1 MSKSPK
7 AAKPLSKVKPS
18 SKKAEPAAMR
28 YCSQPIQLPR
38 QFDPAVD
45 ALRARAIINGGKK
58 WVNGTQLTYYCYK
71 SGDDV
76 PAAWHGNAA
85 DIREVG
91 IAFQAWFKLGIGI
104 SFKEVSRP
112 EDATIRI
119 GFDAQ
124 DGSWSYVGRDTLN
137 VRDPLSSTMNF
148 GWALTTPYGRDTAL
162 HEIGHAIGLEHE
174 HQNPYA
180 GITWDSDAVKNY
192 FKGPPNNWD
201 LQQIEWN
208 ILRKISPS
216 EVKGTSWDP
225 DSVMEYA
232 FNPGLIVEPA
242 PYRNGLTPKGGLS
255 RADKSWIVESYPG
268 TKPKAVIPALEVGL
282 SQKLAIKAGQ
292 TRVFNF
298 TPKRTRT
305 YRIGTF
311 GTSDTV
317 MVLFEITPSGNV
329 QIAGNDDS
337 GTDLNARIDMR
348 LINGRRYQIGIRLY
362 YAETAAETSIMV
374 W

>member
-1 MSKSPK
+1 MSKSSK
-7 AAKPLSKVKPS
+7 AAKPT
-18 SKKAEPAAMR
+18 SKKTDLAAIR
-28 YCSQPIQLPR
+28 YCSQPIQHPR

-45 ALRARAIINGGKK
+45 AMRARAIIHGGKK

-71 SGDDV
+71 AGDPV
-76 PAAWHGNAA
+76 PTAWRGNAA
-85 DIREVG
+85 DIKEVG
-91 IAFQAWFKLGIGI
+91 SAFQTWFKLGIGI
-104 SFKEVSRP
+104 SFKEVSHP

-124 DGSWSYVGRDTLN
+124 DGSWSYVGRDILSI
-137 VRDPLSSTMNF
+137 RDPLARTMNF
-148 GWALTTPYGRDTAL
+148 GWALDTPYGRDTAL

-180 GITWDSDAVKNY
+180 GITWNSDAVKNY
-192 FKGPPNNWD
+192 FKGPPNHWD

-208 ILRKISPS
+208 ILRKIPPA
-216 EVKGTSWDP
+216 EVKGTRWDP

-232 FNPGLIVEPA
+232 FGPGLILEPA
-242 PYRNGLTPKGGLS
+242 AYSKGLRPKGGLS
-255 RADKSWIVESYPG
+255 QADKSWIVESYPG
-268 TKPKAVIPALEVGL
+268 IKPKEVIPRLEVGL

-292 TRVFNF
+292 TRVFSF

-305 YRIGTF
+305 YQIGTF

-317 MVLFEITPSGNV
+317 MVLFEVTPSGNV

-337 GTDLNARIDMR
+337 GTDLNARVAMR
-348 LINGRRYQIGIRLY
+348 LVNGRRYQIGIRLY
-362 YAETAAETSIMV
+362 YAEAAAETSVMV

>member
-1 MSKSPK
+1 MTARPKS
-7 AAKPLSKVKPS
+7 AKPS
-18 SKKAEPAAMR
+18 SKQTDAAAIR
-28 YCSQPIQLPR
+28 YCSQPIQHPR

-71 SGDDV
+71 AGDAV
-76 PAAWHGNAA
+76 PAAWRGNAT

-91 IAFQAWFKLGIGI
+91 LAFQTWFKLGIGI
-104 SFKEVSRP
+104 SFKEVSHP

-137 VRDPLSSTMNF
+137 IRDPLARTMNF
-148 GWALTTPYGRDTAL
+148 GWALDTPYGRDTAL
-162 HEIGHAIGLEHE
+162 HEIGHAVGLEHE

-180 GITWDSDAVKNY
+180 GITWDTDAVKAY
-192 FKGPPNNWD
+192 FKGPPNNWGA
-201 LQQIEWN
+201 QQIEWN

-216 EVKGTSWDP
+216 EVKGTNWDP
-225 DSVMEYA
+225 DSVMEYT
-232 FNPGLIVEPA
+232 FGSGLIIEPA
-242 PYRNGLTPKGGLS
+242 AYRSGLRPKGGLS
-255 RADKSWIVESYPG
+255 SADKSWIVESYPG
-268 TKPKAVIPALEVGL
+268 ARPKINIPALEVGL

-292 TRVFNF
+292 TRVFSF

-317 MVLFEITPSGNV
+317 MVLFEVTPTGNV

-348 LINGRRYQIGIRLY
+348 LLNGRRYQIGIRLY
-362 YAETAAETSIMV
+362 YAEPAAETSIMV

>member
-1 MSKSPK
+1 MAKSPK
-7 AAKPLSKVKPS
+7 SAKPASR
-18 SKKAEPAAMR
+18 KADPAAIR
-28 YCSQPIQLPR
+28 YCSQPIQHPR

-45 ALRARAIINGGKK
+45 AMRARAIIHGGKK
-58 WVNGTQLTYYCYK
+58 WVNGTQITYYCYK
-71 SGDDV
+71 AGDAV
-76 PAAWHGNAA
+76 PAAWRGSAT

-91 IAFQAWFKLGIGI
+91 AAFQTWFKLGLGI
-104 SFKEVSRP
+104 SFKEASRP
-112 EDATIRI
+112 EDATLRI
-119 GFDAQ
+119 GFDGQ
-124 DGSWSYVGRDTLN
+124 DGSWSYVGRDNLN
-137 VRDPLSSTMNF
+137 IRDPLGRTMNF
-148 GWALTTPYGRDTAL
+148 GWALDTAYGRDTAL

-180 GITWDSDAVKNY
+180 GITWDTDAVKNY
-192 FKGPPNNWD
+192 FKGPPNNWGA
-201 LQQIEWN
+201 QQIEWN
-208 ILRKISPS
+208 ILRKIPTA

-225 DSVMEYA
+225 DSVMEYE
-232 FNPGLIVEPA
+232 FGPGLIIEPA
-242 PYRNGLTPKGGLS
+242 SYRNGLSPKGGLS
-255 RADKSWIVESYPG
+255 KADKSWIVESYPG
-268 TKPKAVIPALEVGL
+268 TKPKEVIPSLEVGL

-317 MVLFEITPSGNV
+317 MVLFEVTSSGNV

-348 LINGRRYQIGIRLY
+348 LINGRRYQVGIRLY
-362 YAETAAETSIMV
+362 YAEMAAETSIMV